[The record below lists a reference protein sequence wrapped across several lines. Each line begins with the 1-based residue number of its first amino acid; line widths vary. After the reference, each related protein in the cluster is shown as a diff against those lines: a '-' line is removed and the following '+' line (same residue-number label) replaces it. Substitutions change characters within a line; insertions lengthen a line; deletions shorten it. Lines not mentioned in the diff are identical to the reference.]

1 MLLAI
6 FQKNKV
12 LCQKPAYV
20 DNPSSGSIAMAKLI
34 LKQQEPPK
42 GSWFTHYGSQVA
54 YAGFIALL
62 LLISLGIL
70 VAFKQNSNP
79 IALQP
84 LPSLNS
90 AAALPAKAQYLKDW
104 AKLNEM
110 QTVYE
115 QLATDTSAEDKATLL
130 LNQAEMAWQHLLIM
144 SEAISSLGLDVAEKK
159 QLEQEQAYLQDQ
171 WQARIHFAELR
182 LDRFNQI
189 QQAQHAPESSTQ
201 VVTIKTD
208 SLATPMV
215 PEVTP
220 TQPIADAQP
229 TNKYIVQP
237 PAGIELPAG
246 FCTLNGANACKPEA
260 NQ

>member
-1 MLLAI
+1 
-6 FQKNKV
+6 
-12 LCQKPAYV
+12 
-20 DNPSSGSIAMAKLI
+20 MAKLI

-70 VAFKQNSNP
+70 VAFKQSSNAV
-79 IALQP
+79 ALQP

-90 AAALPAKAQYLKDW
+90 AAALPAKSQYLKDW

-115 QLATDTSAEDKATLL
+115 QLATETSAEDKATLL

-144 SEAISSLGLDVAEKK
+144 SESVSSLGLDAAEKK

-189 QQAQHAPESSTQ
+189 QQAEQTPESSTQ
-201 VVTIKTD
+201 VVTLKTD
-208 SLATPMV
+208 ALAA
-215 PEVTP
+215 
-220 TQPIADAQP
+220 PIAVEVIPTRPSTDAQP

-237 PAGIELPAG
+237 PAGVELPVG